1 MPRNLER
8 VPRAHGQSHTD
19 APQHPHGACVTAPP
33 LTCSLL
39 GHPVG
44 AHTRHRGHSE
54 ARAGRPWGS
63 SHSRT
68 RALSSGDPSLGP
80 SFCPD
85 RLSGWIRWR
94 SACPASPLTCQL
106 WKAGWGWLPGKGQA
120 EARAWRKEAGPQTRA
135 WPGSRAPGGKT
146 GCGRQGPELV
156 LPQGLLHGQLRPRPP
171 LGPRPG
177 CAYAVHLRRPGPGT
191 AQPPRALAVPA
202 SFPGPLLPAAAGAVG
217 GALGLLGAEVGGG
230 GTARGGAPRAV
241 LSSGQASRTQERSA
255 QRSSLGPQ
263 DAEPGASLPPPPP
276 HSLPPRPPTL
286 TPAPPHTLTPAP
298 PQCPLPGPPMRWQ
311 GPQACPRKSAPLSH
325 DGPGPVALP
334 PVEVFTPGPHCPPGS
349 GWSLP
354 PGRHLSRLSARE
366 GQRQRT
372 LLPTP
377 HPTLMETFRPTGQGP
392 GCFLRRLWASGGEE
406 RAKDGLTLSPR
417 HKAPQLH

>member
-1 MPRNLER
+1 M
-8 VPRAHGQSHTD
+8 
-19 APQHPHGACVTAPP
+19 TAPP
-33 LTCSLL
+33 RTCSLL

-54 ARAGRPWGS
+54 ARAGRPWGI

-106 WKAGWGWLPGKGQA
+106 RKAGWGWLPGKGQA

-135 WPGSRAPGGKT
+135 WPGSRAPGGKM

-276 HSLPPRPPTL
+276 HSLPPRPT
-286 TPAPPHTLTPAP
+286 H
-298 PQCPLPGPPMRWQ
+298 
-311 GPQACPRKSAPLSH
+311 
-325 DGPGPVALP
+325 
-334 PVEVFTPGPHCPPGS
+334 
-349 GWSLP
+349 SLP
-354 PGRHLSRLSARE
+354 PPHSVPSQGLPCVGRDPKPVHAN
-366 GQRQRT
+366 
-372 LLPTP
+372 
-377 HPTLMETFRPTGQGP
+377 
-392 GCFLRRLWASGGEE
+392 
-406 RAKDGLTLSPR
+406 R
-417 HKAPQLH
+417 HH

>member
-106 WKAGWGWLPGKGQA
+106 RKAGWGWLPGKGQA

-202 SFPGPLLPAAAGAVG
+202 SFPGPLLPLACFIPLVGRCRGPPASFTDEEWGPGILSDACRAVQLGAG
-217 GALGLLGAEVGGG
+217 GA
-230 GTARGGAPRAV
+230 GT
-241 LSSGQASRTQERSA
+241 Q
-255 QRSSLGPQ
+255 
-263 DAEPGASLPPPPP
+263 LPPPFLLWSPFP
-276 HSLPPRPPTL
+276 SHYLPF
-286 TPAPPHTLTPAP
+286 AN
-298 PQCPLPGPPMRWQ
+298 
-311 GPQACPRKSAPLSH
+311 
-325 DGPGPVALP
+325 
-334 PVEVFTPGPHCPPGS
+334 
-349 GWSLP
+349 
-354 PGRHLSRLSARE
+354 RL
-366 GQRQRT
+366 
-372 LLPTP
+372 
-377 HPTLMETFRPTGQGP
+377 
-392 GCFLRRLWASGGEE
+392 
-406 RAKDGLTLSPR
+406 
-417 HKAPQLH
+417 